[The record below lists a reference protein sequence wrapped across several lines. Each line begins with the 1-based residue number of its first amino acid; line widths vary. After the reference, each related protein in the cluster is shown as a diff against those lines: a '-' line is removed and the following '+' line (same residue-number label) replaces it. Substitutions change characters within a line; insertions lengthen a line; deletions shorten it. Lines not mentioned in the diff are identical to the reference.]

1 MLTRVCG
8 EASMKKT
15 VIVTTNWDL
24 PASDELIGRENEIK
38 AKYWGQIIQKGGKM
52 NQFLQNRESALA
64 IINNLLERADLQ
76 EPLLLQK
83 QLVDHRVFF
92 SETEAGKHSDSIAGK
107 KKDDKA
113 MLTTIIDLL
122 PWVRRG

>member
-1 MLTRVCG
+1 
-8 EASMKKT
+8 MKKT